1 MYSIR
6 KQNRN
11 ILREYISSDG
21 ILQGNFLQG
30 AVMITKN
37 TLFFFLA
44 PFV

>member
-6 KQNRN
+6 KQNGN

-30 AVMITKN
+30 AVMTTEKIFH
-37 TLFFFLA
+37 FFF
-44 PFV
+44 